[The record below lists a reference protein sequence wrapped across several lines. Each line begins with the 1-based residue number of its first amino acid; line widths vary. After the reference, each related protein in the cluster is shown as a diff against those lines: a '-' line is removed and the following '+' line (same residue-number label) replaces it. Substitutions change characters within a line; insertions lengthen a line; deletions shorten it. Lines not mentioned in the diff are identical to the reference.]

1 MSAQYAL
8 ASREESNKD
17 MSFKF
22 GLIAS
27 TDNHKA
33 RAGAGYKEFAKN
45 AMGDAWGANHKLT
58 WLIAPERGASFYS
71 TGGLVAVHAEELER
85 NKIFDSLYNRQAY
98 ATSGERILLWFD
110 LMNSDSGQVPMG
122 SEASISENPT
132 FRV

>member
-58 WLIAPERGASFYS
+58 WLIAPE
-71 TGGLVAVHAEELER
+71 L
-85 NKIFDSLYNRQAY
+85 SL
-98 ATSGERILLWFD
+98 IH
-110 LMNSDSGQVPMG
+110 
-122 SEASISENPT
+122 I
-132 FRV
+132 